1 MPTPKRVMVIDDDP
15 DFLSYVGIVLDVGGY
30 VVDTALNMAEGLRKI
45 RETPPDLVIVDV
57 MLSCAFAGWSISREL
72 ENDSRLCRVPILMVS
87 AIVSMQDDDL
97 FPVEQR
103 DLASAFLSKPIEPA
117 ALLERVSDLL

>member
-15 DFLSYVGIVLDVGGY
+15 DFLSYVSIVLDVGGY